1 MKINKNCLQC
11 AYIIVLENDDI
22 LMFQYQGE
30 VTCPKCQTSLHET
43 MVKSVLV
50 SVILGGL
57 LGYILGA
64 FTALNLTIVVVL
76 TMAIAILFGWLIELL
91 FCTLS
96 VRDGKIL

>member
-1 MKINKNCLQC
+1 
-11 AYIIVLENDDI
+11 
-22 LMFQYQGE
+22 
-30 VTCPKCQTSLHET
+30 

-64 FTALNLTIVVVL
+64 FTALNLIIVVVL
-76 TMAIAILFGWLIELL
+76 TMAVAIFFGWLIELL

>member
-1 MKINKNCLQC
+1 MKINKNCPQC
-11 AYIIVLENDDI
+11 AYNIVLENYDI
-22 LMFQYQGE
+22 LMFQYQGKI
-30 VTCPKCQTSLHET
+30 TCPKCQTSLHVT

-64 FTALNLTIVVVL
+64 FTALNLIIVVVL
-76 TMAIAILFGWLIELL
+76 TMAVAIFFGWLIELL
-91 FCTLS
+91 FRTLL

>member
-1 MKINKNCLQC
+1 MKINKHCPQC
-11 AYIIVLENDDI
+11 AYNIVLENDDI

-30 VTCPKCQTSLHET
+30 VTCPKCQTSLDVT
-43 MVKSVLV
+43 MVNSVLV
-50 SVILGGL
+50 AVISGGL

-64 FTALNLTIVVVL
+64 FTALNLIIVVVL

>member
-1 MKINKNCLQC
+1 MI
-11 AYIIVLENDDI
+11 
-22 LMFQYQGE
+22 F
-30 VTCPKCQTSLHET
+30 
-43 MVKSVLV
+43 
-50 SVILGGL
+50 GGL

-76 TMAIAILFGWLIELL
+76 IMAIAILFGWLIVLL

>member
-1 MKINKNCLQC
+1 
-11 AYIIVLENDDI
+11 
-22 LMFQYQGE
+22 
-30 VTCPKCQTSLHET
+30 
-43 MVKSVLV
+43 MVNAVLV
-50 SVILGGL
+50 SVIFGGL

>member
-1 MKINKNCLQC
+1 MKINKNYPQC
-11 AYIIVLENDDI
+11 AYNIVLENYDI
-22 LMFQYQGE
+22 LMFQYQGKI
-30 VTCPKCQTSLHET
+30 TCPKCQTSLHVT

-64 FTALNLTIVVVL
+64 FTALNLT
-76 TMAIAILFGWLIELL
+76 MAIAILFAWLIELL
-91 FCTLS
+91 FCTLL

>member
-64 FTALNLTIVVVL
+64 FTALNLT
-76 TMAIAILFGWLIELL
+76 MAIAILFAWLIELL
-91 FCTLS
+91 FRTLL